1 MKTQAFIIE
10 RFGDESALE
19 WRDIELPAPGHG
31 EVLIQHTAI
40 GVNFV
45 DIYMRQ
51 GGHTRLPLPAIL
63 GVEGAGVIEAVGAG
77 VSGFSPG
84 DRVGYAGGGKPGSYC
99 VRRIRTTEGLIR
111 LPDWLDDQTA
121 AAALSKGMTVEY
133 LFNRTHKVQAGENVL
148 ITAAA
153 GGVGLIACQWLKAV
167 GAVSIGTVSTQ
178 EKATLARA
186 HGCDHV
192 IVSSRQNV
200 VEECMRITGGRGVDA
215 VYDSIGKDSWR
226 DSLECVRP
234 LGLVVCF
241 GAASGPPPPF
251 DLLEDGSRKSIFV
264 TRATT
269 ANYQTTDEIRRA
281 SAENLF
287 VMMHSGKVKI
297 AAGRTYPLRDLPQ
310 AHADIANRRT
320 TGSVVLIP

>member
-10 RFGDESALE
+10 RFGDESALQ
-19 WRDIELPAPGHG
+19 WRDVELPAPGEG
-31 EVLIQHTAI
+31 EVLIRHTAI

-51 GGHTRLPLPAIL
+51 GGHTRLPLPATL

-77 VSGFSPG
+77 VSAFSPG
-84 DRVGYAGGGKPGSYC
+84 DRVGYAGGGKPGSYAI
-99 VRRIRTTEGLIR
+99 RRVRTTEGLIR
-111 LPDWLDDQTA
+111 LPSWLDDQTA

-133 LFNRTHKVQAGENVL
+133 LFNRTHKVKAGEHIL

-153 GGVGLIACQWLKAV
+153 GGVGLIACQWLKAL

-178 EKATLARA
+178 EKADLARA
-186 HGCDHV
+186 NGCDHV
-192 IVSSRQNV
+192 IVTPRQNV
-200 VEECMRITGGRGVDA
+200 VEETMRITSGRGVDV
-215 VYDSIGKDSWR
+215 VYDSIGRDTWR

-251 DLLEDGSRKSIFV
+251 DMLEDGSRKSVFV

-269 ANYQTTDEIRRA
+269 ANYQTTNEIRHK

-287 VMMHSGKVKI
+287 AMMQSGKVKI
-297 AAGRTYPLRDLPQ
+297 KAGRTYPLRDLPQ
-310 AHADIANRRT
+310 AHADIASRKT
-320 TGSVVLIP
+320 TGSVVLLP